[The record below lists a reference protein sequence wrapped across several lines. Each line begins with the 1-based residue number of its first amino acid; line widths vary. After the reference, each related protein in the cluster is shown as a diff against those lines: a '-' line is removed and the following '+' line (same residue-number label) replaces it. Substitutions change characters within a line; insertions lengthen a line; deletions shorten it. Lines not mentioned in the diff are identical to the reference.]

1 MNLISP
7 CFYRGLFPCPGNRL
21 QVPHKQIRTP
31 IMSFSPLGILPHMR
45 ITTYVA
51 SDARIFRRETV
62 HSLALPADR
71 YRLLVCR
78 PEPYLPWLWNLGSY
92 GLWRHT
98 EMSSVVSTAGLCE
111 KHEKR
116 RQSMRSRR
124 AHIGEDLIR
133 KRSSRRDRWE

>member
-1 MNLISP
+1 MNTTSP
-7 CFYRGLFPCPGNRL
+7 CFYRGLFLCPGNWLR
-21 QVPHKQIRTP
+21 VPHKQKRTP

-116 RQSMRSRR
+116 KSMRSRR
-124 AHIGEDLIR
+124 AHIDVDLIR
-133 KRSSRRDRWE
+133 KRSSHRDRWE